1 VLFPTGI
8 FAIFFAAVFLGHWT
22 LVRVRPSLDRWFLLA
37 ANLVFYA
44 FWSLEFCAALI
55 AVGLWTWGVG
65 LLAAR
70 GRSRPVLWVGVAG
83 VLGWLFYFKYAN
95 FFLQEIVAR
104 LGFPA
109 PILDVVLPVGIS
121 FYCFQAISYMVD
133 VYADD
138 AEVEANP
145 LNVLVYLTFF
155 PHLAA
160 GPIVR
165 AAHFLP
171 QLRVPPDRYRIPVA
185 MAGILILGGLFKKM
199 IIANELA
206 TGIVDPVFRDPTAYG
221 AWDIVLACYG
231 YTIQIFCDFSAYSD
245 MAIGFAALLGFHF
258 PKNFDQPFRAVSLS
272 EFWRRWHISLSTW
285 LRDYLYIRALGGNR
299 RGEARTRFNLMA
311 TMILGG
317 IWHGANWT
325 FLLWGAIHGAALAI
339 ERALGGRAQPS
350 DEGSRLPALADHLPC
365 GDAGLRAF
373 PRAQSRHRGV
383 AGGGPRRWAS
393 ERGGHLAPHGA
404 GCAGPRDPFPSARP
418 ARAHRGPAAAAA
430 AGRARRGTGPRTA
443 RDPAGRARGRGAL
456 HLLPVLRRPRCSN
469 PG

>member
-1 VLFPTGI
+1 MLFPTGI
-8 FAIFFAAVFLGHWT
+8 FALFFAVVFLGHWT
-22 LVRVRPSLDRWFLLA
+22 LVRVRPSLDRWFLLG
-37 ANLVFYA
+37 ANLAFYA
-44 FWSLEFCAALI
+44 FWSVEFCAALI

-65 LLAAR
+65 LISAK
-70 GRSRPVLWVGVAG
+70 GRSRVALWIGVAG
-83 VLGWLFYFKYAN
+83 TLGWLFYFKYAN

-133 VYADD
+133 VHDGD
-138 AEVEANP
+138 AEVETNP

-185 MAGILILGGLFKKM
+185 MAGILILGGLLKKM
-199 IIANELA
+199 VIANELA

-285 LRDYLYIRALGGNR
+285 LRDYLYIRTLGGNR
-299 RGEARTRFNLMA
+299 GSEARTRFNLMA
-311 TMILGG
+311 TMVLGG

-325 FLLWGAIHGAALAI
+325 FLLWGAIHGAALAV
-339 ERALGGRAQPS
+339 ERALGGRARPVGKGAILLRWLITFHVVMLAFVLFRAPDLGTVAALAAGLVDGLPS
-350 DEGSRLPALADHLPC
+350 EAVTWRLAALAALGLAIHFLPPDLRERIEDRLRPLPAPVLGAALGLALLAILL
-365 GDAGLRAF
+365 AG
-373 PRAQSRHRGV
+373 PEGV
-383 AGGGPRRWAS
+383 A
-393 ERGGHLAPHGA
+393 
-404 GCAGPRDPFPSARP
+404 PFIYFQF
-418 ARAHRGPAAAAA
+418 
-430 AGRARRGTGPRTA
+430 
-443 RDPAGRARGRGAL
+443 
-456 HLLPVLRRPRCSN
+456 
-469 PG
+469 